1 MDNSQLV
8 QSLLEIYLGK
18 GKKLAKGDYAYYCP
32 VCQHKNQKLMV
43 NVISGAYNCFTCH
56 PQTKGKTPVSLLK
69 KIGAPSE
76 AILEMKGY
84 FINDSTKIEVDKEN
98 IPIIIPKEYISLGDI
113 TDTSLEKRQAL
124 AYLKRRMVTS
134 SDILKYNIGYCKAG
148 RYRNK
153 VVVPSYD
160 SRGRLNYFVAR
171 SFEKEP
177 SQKIDSPSCNKSEMT
192 GFEYYINWNVPVIL
206 CEGVFDA
213 IAIKRNAI
221 PLFGKTISKA
231 LMIKLLQPQVKTI
244 YLALDDDAIMESID
258 HAQKLIDYG
267 KEVYLIQLQGKDPSE
282 IGFEGMI
289 QYLHNAQPVTASSL
303 LMLKMQMSLC

>member
-18 GKKLAKGDYAYYCP
+18 GKKLSNGDYAYYCP
-32 VCQHKNQKLMV
+32 VCNHKNQKLMV
-43 NVISGAYNCFTCH
+43 NVISGVYNCFTCH
-56 PQTKGKTPVSLLK
+56 PKTTGKTPVSLLK

-76 AILEMKGY
+76 AIQEIKGY
-84 FINDSTKIEVDKEN
+84 FVNDLTKIEVEKEN
-98 IPIIIPKEYISLGDI
+98 IAIVIPKEFISLGDKK
-113 TDTSLEKRQAL
+113 DTSLEKRQAL
-124 AYLKRRMVTS
+124 AYLKKRMVTS
-134 SDILKYNIGYCKAG
+134 SDILKYNLGYCKTG
-148 RYRNK
+148 RYKNK
-153 VVVPSYD
+153 VIVPSYD
-160 SRGRLNYFVAR
+160 SKGRLNYFVAR

-177 SQKIDSPSCNKSEMT
+177 VQKIDSPSCSKSEIV
-192 GFEYYINWNVPVIL
+192 GFEYLVNWKVPVIL

-231 LMIKLLQPQVKTI
+231 LMIKLLQPEVKTV
-244 YLALDDDAIMESID
+244 YLALDDDAVNEAMD
-258 HAQKLIDYG
+258 HAQKLIDFG
-267 KEVYLIQLQGKDPSE
+267 KEVYLIRLQGKDPSE

-289 QYLHNAQPVTASSL
+289 QCLQTAQPLTASSL

>member
-1 MDNSQLV
+1 MDNSNLV
-8 QSLLEIYLGK
+8 QCLLDVYLGK

-32 VCQHKNQKLMV
+32 ICKHKNPKLMV

-56 PQTKGKTPVSLLK
+56 PKTTGKTPVSLLK
-69 KIGAPSE
+69 KISAPSE

-84 FINDSTKIEVDKEN
+84 FVNDTTKIEIEKDVKTIN
-98 IPIIIPKEYISLGDI
+98 IPKEFISLSDPL
-113 TDTSLEKRQAL
+113 DKSLDKRQAL
-124 AYLKRRMVTS
+124 VYLKKRMITS
-134 SDILKYNIGYCKAG
+134 ADIQKYNMGYCKTG

-160 SRGRLNYFVAR
+160 SNGRINYFVAR
-171 SFEKEP
+171 SFETDPK
-177 SQKIDSPSCNKSEMT
+177 QKIDSPSCNKSEMI

-221 PLFGKTISKA
+221 PLFGKTIPKA

-244 YLALDDDAIMESID
+244 YLALDEDAIMESID
-258 HAQKLIDYG
+258 HAQRLIDLG
-267 KEVYLIQLQGKDPSE
+267 KEVYLIQLNGKDPSE

-289 QYLHNAQPVTASSL
+289 QYLHNAQPMTASIL
-303 LMLKMQMSLC
+303 LMLKMQISLC

>member
-18 GKKLAKGDYAYYCP
+18 GKKLSNGDYAYYCP
-32 VCQHKNQKLMV
+32 VCNHKNQKLMV
-43 NVISGAYNCFTCH
+43 NVISGVYNCFTCH
-56 PQTKGKTPVSLLK
+56 PKTTGKTPVSLLK

-76 AILEMKGY
+76 AIQEMKGY
-84 FINDSTKIEVDKEN
+84 FINDLTKIEVEKEN
-98 IPIIIPKEYISLGDI
+98 IAIVIPKEFISLGDKK
-113 TDTSLEKRQAL
+113 DTSLEKRQAL
-124 AYLKRRMVTS
+124 AYLKKRMVTS
-134 SDILKYNIGYCKAG
+134 SDILKYNLGYCKTG
-148 RYRNK
+148 RYKNK
-153 VVVPSYD
+153 VIVPSYD
-160 SRGRLNYFVAR
+160 SKGRLNYFVAR

-177 SQKIDSPSCNKSEMT
+177 VQKIDSPSCSKSEIV
-192 GFEYYINWNVPVIL
+192 GFEYLVNWKVPVIL

-231 LMIKLLQPQVKTI
+231 LMIKLLQPEVKTV
-244 YLALDDDAIMESID
+244 YLALDDDAVNEAMD
-258 HAQKLIDYG
+258 HAQKLIDFG
-267 KEVYLIQLQGKDPSE
+267 KEVYLIRLQGKDPSE

-289 QYLHNAQPVTASSL
+289 QCLQTAQPLTASSL

>member
-1 MDNSQLV
+1 MDNSNLV
-8 QSLLEIYLGK
+8 QCLLDVYLGK

-32 VCQHKNQKLMV
+32 ICKHKNPKLMV

-56 PQTKGKTPVSLLK
+56 PKTTGKTPVSLLK
-69 KIGAPSE
+69 KISAPLE

-84 FINDSTKIEVDKEN
+84 FVNDTTKIEIEKDVKT
-98 IPIIIPKEYISLGDI
+98 IIIPKEFVSLSDPL
-113 TDTSLEKRQAL
+113 DKSLDKRQAL
-124 AYLKRRMVTS
+124 VYLKKRMITS
-134 SDILKYNIGYCKAG
+134 ADIQKYNMGYCKTG

-160 SRGRLNYFVAR
+160 SNGRINYFVAR
-171 SFEKEP
+171 SFETDPK
-177 SQKIDSPSCNKSEMT
+177 QKIDSPSCNKSEMI
-192 GFEYYINWNVPVIL
+192 GFEYYVNWNVPVIL

-221 PLFGKTISKA
+221 PLFGKTIPKA

-244 YLALDDDAIMESID
+244 YLALDEDAIMESID
-258 HAQKLIDYG
+258 HAQRLIDLG
-267 KEVYLIQLQGKDPSE
+267 KEVYLIQLNGKDPSE

-289 QYLHNAQPVTASSL
+289 QYLHNAQPMTASRL
-303 LMLKMQMSLC
+303 LMLKMQISLC

>member
-18 GKKLAKGDYAYYCP
+18 GKKLSNGDYAYYCP
-32 VCQHKNQKLMV
+32 VCNHKNQKLMV
-43 NVISGAYNCFTCH
+43 NVISGVYNCFTCH
-56 PQTKGKTPVSLLK
+56 PKTTGKTPVSLLK

-76 AILEMKGY
+76 AIQEMKGY
-84 FINDSTKIEVDKEN
+84 FINDLTKIEVEKEN
-98 IPIIIPKEYISLGDI
+98 IAIVIPKEFISLGDKKN
-113 TDTSLEKRQAL
+113 TSLEKRQAL
-124 AYLKRRMVTS
+124 AYLKKRMVTS
-134 SDILKYNIGYCKAG
+134 SDILKYNLGYCKTG
-148 RYRNK
+148 RYKNK
-153 VVVPSYD
+153 VIVPSYD
-160 SRGRLNYFVAR
+160 SKGRLNYFVAR

-177 SQKIDSPSCNKSEMT
+177 VQKIDSPSCSKSEIV
-192 GFEYYINWNVPVIL
+192 GFEYLVNWKVPVIL

-231 LMIKLLQPQVKTI
+231 LMIKLLQPEVKTV
-244 YLALDDDAIMESID
+244 YLALDDDAVNEAMD
-258 HAQKLIDYG
+258 HAQKLIDFG
-267 KEVYLIQLQGKDPSE
+267 KEVYLIRLQGKDPSE

-289 QYLHNAQPVTASSL
+289 QCLQTAQPLTASSL

>member
-8 QSLLEIYLGK
+8 QSLLEVYLGK

-43 NVISGAYNCFTCH
+43 NVISGVYNCFTCH
-56 PQTKGKTPVSLLK
+56 PKTTGKTPVSLLK
-69 KIGAPSE
+69 KIGAPAE
-76 AILEMKGY
+76 AILEMKSY
-84 FINDSTKIEVDKEN
+84 FTSDSTKIEVEKEN
-98 IPIIIPKEYISLGDI
+98 IPIIIPKEFVSLNDPK
-113 TDTSLEKRQAL
+113 DTSLEKRQAMV
-124 AYLKRRMVTS
+124 YLKNRMVTA
-134 SDILKYNIGYCKAG
+134 SDIQKYNIGYCRSG
-148 RYRNK
+148 RYKNK

-171 SFEKEP
+171 SFEKDP
-177 SQKIDSPSCNKSEMT
+177 KQKIDSPSCNKSEMV
-192 GFEYYINWNVPVIL
+192 GFDYYINWSVPVIL

-221 PLFGKTISKA
+221 PLFGKTIPKA
-231 LMIKLLQPQVKTI
+231 LMIKLLQPEVKTI

-258 HAQKLIDYG
+258 HAQKLLDFG

-289 QYLHNAQPVTASSL
+289 QYLQNAKPMSASSL
-303 LMLKMQMSLC
+303 LMLKMEKSLC

>member
-1 MDNSQLV
+1 MDNSNLV
-8 QSLLEIYLGK
+8 QSLLEVYLGK

-32 VCQHKNQKLMV
+32 VCKHKNQKLMV

-56 PQTKGKTPVSLLK
+56 PKTTGKTPVSLLK

-84 FINDSTKIEVDKEN
+84 FANDTTKIEVEKDVK
-98 IPIIIPKEYISLGDI
+98 IIVIPKEFISLSDAS
-113 TDTSLEKRQAL
+113 DKSLDKRRAL
-124 AYLKRRMVTS
+124 VYLKKRMVTAA
-134 SDILKYNIGYCKAG
+134 DIQKYNMGYCKAG

-153 VVVPSYD
+153 VVIPSYD
-160 SRGRLNYFVAR
+160 SNGRLNYFVAR
-171 SFEKEP
+171 SYENDPK
-177 SQKIDSPSCNKSEMT
+177 QKIDSPSCNKSEMV

-221 PLFGKTISKA
+221 PLFGKTIPKA

-244 YLALDDDAIMESID
+244 YLALDEDAIMESID
-258 HAQKLIDYG
+258 HAQRLIDLG
-267 KEVYLIQLQGKDPSE
+267 KEVYLIQLHGKDPSD
-282 IGFEGMI
+282 IGFDGMI
-289 QYLHNAQPVTASSL
+289 QYLHNAQPMTASSL

>member
-18 GKKLAKGDYAYYCP
+18 GKKLSNGDYAYYCP
-32 VCQHKNQKLMV
+32 VCNHKNQKLMV
-43 NVISGAYNCFTCH
+43 NVISGVYNCFTCH
-56 PQTKGKTPVSLLK
+56 PKTTGKTPVSLLK

-76 AILEMKGY
+76 AIQEMKGY
-84 FINDSTKIEVDKEN
+84 FINDLTKIEVEKEN
-98 IPIIIPKEYISLGDI
+98 IAIVIPKEFISLGDKKN
-113 TDTSLEKRQAL
+113 TSLEKRQAL
-124 AYLKRRMVTS
+124 AYLKKRMVTS
-134 SDILKYNIGYCKAG
+134 SDILKYNLGYCKTG
-148 RYRNK
+148 RYKNK
-153 VVVPSYD
+153 VIVPSYD
-160 SRGRLNYFVAR
+160 SKGRLNYFVAR

-177 SQKIDSPSCNKSEMT
+177 VQKIDSPSCSKSEIV
-192 GFEYYINWNVPVIL
+192 GFEYLVNWKVPVIL

-231 LMIKLLQPQVKTI
+231 LMIKLLQPEVKTI
-244 YLALDDDAIMESID
+244 YLALDDDAVNEAMD
-258 HAQKLIDYG
+258 HAQKLIDFG
-267 KEVYLIQLQGKDPSE
+267 KEVYLIRLQGKDPSE

-289 QYLHNAQPVTASSL
+289 QCLQTAQPLTASSL

>member
-18 GKKLAKGDYAYYCP
+18 GKKLSNGDYAYYCP
-32 VCQHKNQKLMV
+32 VCNHKNQKLMV
-43 NVISGAYNCFTCH
+43 NVISGVYNCFTCH
-56 PQTKGKTPVSLLK
+56 PKTTGKTPVSLLK

-76 AILEMKGY
+76 AIQEMKGY
-84 FINDSTKIEVDKEN
+84 FVNDLTKIEVEKEN
-98 IPIIIPKEYISLGDI
+98 IAIVIPKEFISLGDKK
-113 TDTSLEKRQAL
+113 DTSLEKRQAL
-124 AYLKRRMVTS
+124 AYLKKRMVTS
-134 SDILKYNIGYCKAG
+134 SDILKYNLGYCKTG
-148 RYRNK
+148 RYKNK
-153 VVVPSYD
+153 VIVPSYD
-160 SRGRLNYFVAR
+160 SKGRLNYFVAR

-177 SQKIDSPSCNKSEMT
+177 VQKIDSPSCSKSEIV
-192 GFEYYINWNVPVIL
+192 GFEYLVNWKVPVIL

-231 LMIKLLQPQVKTI
+231 LMIKLLQPEVKTV
-244 YLALDDDAIMESID
+244 YLALDDAVNEAMD
-258 HAQKLIDYG
+258 HAQKLIDFG
-267 KEVYLIQLQGKDPSE
+267 KEVYLIRLQGKDPSE

-289 QYLHNAQPVTASSL
+289 QCLQTAQPLTASSL

>member
-69 KIGAPSE
+69 KIGAPTE

-84 FINDSTKIEVDKEN
+84 FVNDSTKIEVEKEN
-98 IPIIIPKEYISLGDI
+98 IPIIIPKEYISLGNI
-113 TDTSLEKRQAL
+113 SDTSLEKRQAL

-134 SDILKYNIGYCKAG
+134 SDILKYNIGYCKTG

-177 SQKIDSPSCNKSEMT
+177 LQKIDSPSCNKSEMT

-267 KEVYLIQLQGKDPSE
+267 KEVYLIRLQGKDPSE

>member
-8 QSLLEIYLGK
+8 QSLLEVYLGK

-69 KIGAPSE
+69 KIGAPTE

-84 FINDSTKIEVDKEN
+84 FVNDSTKIEVEKEN

-113 TDTSLEKRQAL
+113 SDTSLEKRQAL

-134 SDILKYNIGYCKAG
+134 SDILKYNIGYCKTG

-177 SQKIDSPSCNKSEMT
+177 LQKIDSPSCNKSEMT

-267 KEVYLIQLQGKDPSE
+267 KEVYLIRLQGKDPSE

-289 QYLHNAQPVTASSL
+289 QYLYNAQPVTASSL

>member
-1 MDNSQLV
+1 MDNSNLV
-8 QSLLEIYLGK
+8 QSLLEVYLGK
-18 GKKLAKGDYAYYCP
+18 GKKLAKGDYAFYCP
-32 VCQHKNQKLMV
+32 ICKHKNQKLMI

-56 PQTKGKTPVSLLK
+56 PKTTGKTPVSLLK

-84 FINDSTKIEVDKEN
+84 FINDTTKIKVEKETKT
-98 IPIIIPKEYISLGDI
+98 IIIPKEFISLNDLS
-113 TDTSLEKRQAL
+113 DRSLEKRQAL
-124 AYLKRRMVTS
+124 AYLKKRMVS
-134 SDILKYNIGYCKAG
+134 NFDIQKYNMGYCKIG

-153 VVVPSYD
+153 VIVPSYD
-160 SRGRLNYFVAR
+160 SNGRLNYFVAR
-171 SFEKEP
+171 SYEIDPK
-177 SQKIDSPSCNKSEMT
+177 QKIDAPSCNKSEMI

-221 PLFGKTISKA
+221 PLFGKTIPKA

-244 YLALDDDAIMESID
+244 YLALDEDAIMESID
-258 HAQKLIDYG
+258 HAQKLIDLG
-267 KEVYLIQLQGKDPSE
+267 KEVYLIQLNGKDPSE

-289 QYLHNAQPVTASSL
+289 QYLQNAQPMTTSSL
-303 LMLKMQMSLC
+303 LMLKMQISLC